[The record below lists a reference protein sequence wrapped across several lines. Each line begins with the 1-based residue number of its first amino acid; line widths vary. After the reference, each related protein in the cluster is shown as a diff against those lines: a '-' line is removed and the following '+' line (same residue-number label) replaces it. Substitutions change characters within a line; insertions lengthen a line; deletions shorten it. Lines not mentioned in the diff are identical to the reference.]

1 MSMNDI
7 VKKLQQA
14 VDRQANNAQPTA
26 YDTPA
31 TVRRVEDGI
40 AWVHLPGGVDET
52 PVKQTIACSTGDTVQ
67 VRVSGGTAFI
77 VGNGSAPPTD
87 DKTAIKAATMAQ
99 TAETA
104 AKEAKVTADGVNGIA
119 RTAQARATQAINLA
133 EGIDEHFWYDSSG
146 AHVTEA
152 KQEDYLVDPSA
163 AGGNTLITS
172 QGMAIRNGTT
182 NLGVFAD
189 TGIQTGQNG
198 ESRSII
204 DYHSLQLI
212 DKDNVEYVWFSDLRD
227 QNGVCQ
233 LIEDFTGDGSTTTFT
248 LSWDVVS
255 VDTVTINGSEIT
267 AYTVSDDDI
276 TFTNAPADGA
286 AIVVIYSSDTDEA
299 KAFTLGTRAS
309 GYYVGLMSTVEG
321 ETNVASGYCSHA
333 EGSVTEA
340 NGHYSHAEGVYT
352 EANGLGTHAHGL
364 GTTAD
369 YAGQTVIGLFNDN
382 QANSLFEIGNGQNN
396 ANRSN
401 AFIVD
406 YYGGVEAG
414 ALTLHGSGTVADPY
428 YYTGGYNDEAL
439 MTLATRNKWHT
450 ILGEA
455 TE

>member
-40 AWVHLPGGVDET
+40 AWVHIPGGVDET

-67 VRVSGGTAFI
+67 VMVSGGTAFI

-119 RTAQARATQAINLA
+119 RTAQARATQAITLA
-133 EGIDEHFWYDSSG
+133 EGIDDHFWYDSAG
-146 AHVTEA
+146 AHVTEDT
-152 KQEDYLVDPSA
+152 QEDYQADPSS

-172 QGMAIRNGTT
+172 QGMAIRHGTT
-182 NLGVFAD
+182 ALGVFAD

-212 DKDNVEYVWFSDLRD
+212 DKDDVEYVWFSDLRD

-233 LIEDFTGDGSTTTFT
+233 LIEDFTGDGATTTFT

-255 VDTVTINGSEIT
+255 VDTVTINGSEVT
-267 AYTVSDDDI
+267 TYTVSDDDI
-276 TFTNAPADGA
+276 TFANAPADGA
-286 AIVVIYSSDTDEA
+286 EIVVIYSSDTDEA
-299 KAFTLGTRAS
+299 KAYTLGTRAS
-309 GYYVGLMSTVEG
+309 GHYLGLMSMVEG

-352 EANGLGTHAHGL
+352 EANGLGTHAQGL

-401 AFIVD
+401 AFTVD

-414 ALTLHGSGTVADPY
+414 ALELQGGSGTQVDPY
-428 YYTGGYNDEAL
+428 VYTGGINDEAL
-439 MTLATRNKWHT
+439 MSASTIAKWQA
-450 ILGEA
+450 IVGYVD
-455 TE
+455 